1 LDEKISWGS
10 SPKRRKKKTDTFRL
24 IFEMAA
30 KDKKSYMN
38 ILDNNKGGNIS
49 GQATRMVTCAFCQ
62 GEGVDRFDFLSPLS
76 KCQACLGKGQVEI
89 KEPLKQCAYCE
100 GTGVQPYGARPMC
113 VVCEGKGVVNIR
125 EPNEICPDCAGS
137 GRAGDD
143 GIPCL
148 TCKGKGAVA
157 KKAFYKGK

>member
-1 LDEKISWGS
+1 M
-10 SPKRRKKKTDTFRL
+10 SP
-24 IFEMAA
+24 

-38 ILDNNKGGNIS
+38 ILDNNKDVNIS
-49 GQATRMVTCAFCQ
+49 GQAIRMVTCAFCR
-62 GEGVDRFDFLSPLS
+62 GEGLDPFDFLSPLS

-89 KEPLKQCAYCE
+89 EGPLKQCAYCE
-100 GTGVQPYGARPMC
+100 GTGVQPYGAMPMC

-125 EPNEICPDCAGS
+125 EPNERCPDCTGS